1 MTVAMPSRRLDR
13 GPWLDRLRSSSLPF
27 GTRGVL
33 AILATYMDPDGGGAF
48 PSLDTLAEACGLSRR
63 HVTNHLR
70 PALDAGWLQRTS
82 SRGPGAST
90 RYFAAAPIASAA
102 AESGQPASR
111 SLQPS
116 PGTRLPE
123 SGQPASWSPGSPLP
137 TTTPST
143 TPTTTTTV
151 AREPVQP
158 PLVAALTGGGGGDEH
173 STTTTTTA
181 PPAAADAPPGADPAA
196 VDLVLARLPDALRAR
211 TPRHRVEQATA
222 IAVRVAAGWP
232 AADVVEHVRA
242 ALRPGPVMHPAKLLE
257 LLLPDPADRP
267 PSLDRTARRRDHA
280 AALERAAAL
289 GHRPCSTCGR
299 PDDLDGADRCD
310 RCALGLAP
318 AAATSAP
325 TTTARTA

>member
-158 PLVAALTGGGGGDEH
+158 PLVAALTGGGGGDEP
-173 STTTTTTA
+173 STTSRTTA
-181 PPAAADAPPGADPAA
+181 PPAAAAAPQLADASA
-196 VDLVLARLPDALRAR
+196 VDAVLARLPDALRAR
-211 TPRHRVEQATA
+211 TRRQRADQAAA
-222 IAVRVAAGWP
+222 IAGPVAAGWP
-232 AADVVEHVRA
+232 ADDVLEHIRA
-242 ALRPGPVMHPAKLLE
+242 ALRPGPVAHPAKLLE
-257 LLLPDPADRP
+257 HLLPDSATRP
-267 PSLDRTARRRDHA
+267 PSLDRAARQRDHA

-289 GHRPCSTCGR
+289 GHRPCSTCDR
-299 PDDLDGADRCD
+299 LDDLDGAGRCD
-310 RCALGLAP
+310 RCALGLAAP
-318 AAATSAP
+318 PAP
-325 TTTARTA
+325 TNAARTA